1 MTNRKFKSGVDRRQS
16 SILPPRVEDYVDLR
30 NPVRGIDAFAEGLDY
45 VALGFRHVDC
55 GGGAGQPPYHPKD
68 LMKLYLYGYIHKI
81 RSSRLLEREAQVN
94 IEVMWLMHGLQPGY
108 RTIANFRK
116 DNRKALKKLNKEFV
130 LVMQDL
136 NLVGGTLVAIDG
148 AFFDGNASKAS
159 ITPHQRLAERVAA
172 IQEDIEA
179 YIASLDENDAAE
191 AARSAAAGNDGDWRS
206 RPGGEDVAQKVAAL
220 MEKRAKAQAGLEQ
233 PEKSSETQLS
243 RTDPDAQ
250 LPSEQGHQED
260 VAQKVAALVE
270 KRAEAPAGLEQ
281 PEKSGETQLSQTDPD
296 ARLPSKQGRED
307 AAQKVAA
314 LVEKRARAQA
324 ELERLERSSETQLS
338 RTDPDARLLSKRG
351 QVVAGYNVQIAVD
364 DKHKLIVASAVVNDG
379 NDTGQLYKMAK
390 AAKEELGVETLT
402 ALADSGYYNSN
413 ALKACEDDGITAYV
427 PLVNR
432 TGRMKAKGRITHE
445 EFVYDADA
453 NAYRCPNDKL
463 LKPTESPKINGD
475 RVEIRYVSRKA
486 DCADCPLRSRCVT
499 EKTPTR
505 TVYRWEHEDVLNRH
519 RARMK
524 DADAP
529 MRRRAELAEHPFG
542 TLKCRAGYQHFLV
555 RGFEKVTGEW
565 SLMALSYNF
574 TRVFNI
580 LGFDNVMAYFDQR
593 AGEVRP
599 VAA

>member
-1 MTNRKFKSGVDRRQS
+1 MTNRKFKSGVDRHQS
-16 SILPPRVEDYVDLR
+16 CLLPPRVEDYVDLR
-30 NPVRGIDAFAEGLDY
+30 NPVRAIDAFAEGLDY
-45 VALGFRHVDC
+45 VALGFRHVADC
-55 GGGAGQPPYHPKD
+55 CGGAGQPPFHPKD
-68 LMKLYLYGYIHKI
+68 LMKLYLYGYTHKV

-116 DNRKALKKLNKEFV
+116 DNRNALKRLNKEFV

-136 NLVGGTLVAIDG
+136 KLVGGTLVAIDG

-159 ITPHQRLAERVAA
+159 ITPHHRLAERVAA

-191 AARSAAAGNDGDWRS
+191 AARSAAAENDDDWRR

-220 MEKRAKAQAGLEQ
+220 MEKRAKAQAE
-233 PEKSSETQLS
+233 
-243 RTDPDAQ
+243 
-250 LPSEQGHQED
+250 
-260 VAQKVAALVE
+260 
-270 KRAEAPAGLEQ
+270 LEQ
-281 PEKSGETQLSQTDPD
+281 PEKSGETQLSRTDPD
-296 ARLPSKQGRED
+296 VRLPSKRGPED
-307 AAQKVAA
+307 VVQKVAA
-314 LVEKRARAQA
+314 LVEKRAKVQA
-324 ELERLERSSETQLS
+324 ELEQLEKSGETQLS

-364 DKHKLIVASAVVNDG
+364 DKHKLIVASEVVNDG
-379 NDTGQLYKMAK
+379 NDTGQLYEMAK
-390 AAKEELGVETLT
+390 AAKEALGVETLT
-402 ALADSGYYNSN
+402 ALGDGGYYNSN
-413 ALKACEDDGITAYV
+413 ALKECEEDGIVAYV
-427 PLVNR
+427 PLPDR

-453 NAYRCPNDKL
+453 NAYRCPHGAL

-486 DCADCPLRSRCVT
+486 DCDGCPLRTRCVT

-505 TVYRWEHEDVLNRH
+505 TVQRWEHEDVLDRH

-524 DADAP
+524 AAEAP

-555 RGFEKVTGEW
+555 RGFETVRGEW
-565 SLMALSYNF
+565 GLMALSYNF
-574 TRVFNI
+574 TRVLNI
-580 LGFDNVMAYFDQR
+580 LGVDDLMTYFAER
-593 AGEVRP
+593 AGKVCP

>member
-1 MTNRKFKSGVDRRQS
+1 MTNRKFKSGVDRHQS
-16 SILPPRVEDYVDLR
+16 CFLPPRVEDYVDLR
-30 NPVRGIDAFAEGLDY
+30 NPVRAIDAFAEGLDY
-45 VALGFRHVDC
+45 VALGFRHVADC
-55 GGGAGQPPYHPKD
+55 CGGAGQPPYHPKD
-68 LMKLYLYGYIHKI
+68 LMKLYLYGYTHKV

-94 IEVMWLMHGLQPGY
+94 IEVMWLMHGLQLGY

-116 DNRKALKKLNKEFV
+116 DNRQALKKLNKEFV
-130 LVMQDL
+130 LTLQEL
-136 NLVGGTLVAIDG
+136 KLVGGTLVAIDG

-159 ITPHQRLAERVAA
+159 ITPHDRLAERVAA

-179 YIASLDENDAAE
+179 YIATLDENDAAE
-191 AARSAAAGNDGDWRS
+191 AARSAAAGNDDDWRN

-220 MEKRAKAQAGLEQ
+220 MEKRAKAQAEL
-233 PEKSSETQLS
+233 
-243 RTDPDAQ
+243 AQ
-250 LPSEQGHQED
+250 L
-260 VAQKVAALVE
+260 
-270 KRAEAPAGLEQ
+270 
-281 PEKSGETQLSQTDPD
+281 EKSGETQLS
-296 ARLPSKQGRED
+296 
-307 AAQKVAA
+307 
-314 LVEKRARAQA
+314 
-324 ELERLERSSETQLS
+324 
-338 RTDPDARLLSKRG
+338 RTDKDARLLSKRG

-364 DKHKLIVASAVVNDG
+364 DKHKLIVTSAVVNDG

-427 PLVNR
+427 PPVKR
-432 TGRMKAKGRITHE
+432 TGRMEAKGRITHE

-524 DADAP
+524 EPGAP

-574 TRVFNI
+574 TRVLNI
-580 LGFDNVMAYFDQR
+580 LGVDELMAYFDKR

>member
-1 MTNRKFKSGVDRRQS
+1 MTNRKFKSGADRRQS

-68 LMKLYLYGYIHKI
+68 MMKLYLYGYTHKI

-94 IEVMWLMHGLQPGY
+94 IEAMWLMHGLQPGY

-130 LVMQDL
+130 LVMQAL

-159 ITPHQRLAERVAA
+159 ITPHHRLAERVAA

-179 YIASLDENDAAE
+179 YIANLDENDAAE
-191 AARSAAAGNDGDWRS
+191 VARSAAAGNDGDWRR

-220 MEKRAKAQAGLEQ
+220 MEKRAKAQAE
-233 PEKSSETQLS
+233 
-243 RTDPDAQ
+243 
-250 LPSEQGHQED
+250 
-260 VAQKVAALVE
+260 
-270 KRAEAPAGLEQ
+270 LEQ

-296 ARLPSKQGRED
+296 ARLPSEQGRED
-307 AAQKVAA
+307 VAQKVAA
-314 LVEKRARAQA
+314 LVEKRAKAQA
-324 ELERLERSSETQLS
+324 ELERLEKSGQTQLS

-379 NDTGQLYKMAK
+379 NDTGQLYEMAK
-390 AAKEELGVETLT
+390 AVKEELGVETLT

-427 PLVNR
+427 PPVKR
-432 TGRMKAKGRITHE
+432 SGRMEAKGRLTHE
-445 EFVYDADA
+445 AFVYDGEAD
-453 NAYRCPNDKL
+453 AYRCANDKL
-463 LKPTESPKINGD
+463 LKPMEGRKINTGG

-486 DCADCPLRSRCVT
+486 DCDACPLRFRCVT
-499 EKTPTR
+499 EKTPRR
-505 TVYRWEHEDVLNRH
+505 TVYRWEHQDVLDRH
-519 RARMK
+519 RTRMN

-574 TRVFNI
+574 TRVLNI
-580 LGFDNVMAYFDQR
+580 LGFDELTAYFDQR
-593 AGEVRP
+593 AREVCP